1 MAAVA
6 LSVML
11 LNNVQ
16 TASAVVGGTV
26 ATLSARNWVVGVA
39 MADVADGYYAQF
51 CGGALLAPNW
61 VITAAHCTFDE
72 NDQPYNAG
80 DLHVLVNRLRLSSH
94 EGQRVQVARIVRHPG
109 FDIHGLNDDIALLE
123 LAHDVDA
130 PTITWGELDA
140 IDAEYATVFG
150 WGVTENGTAV
160 DWLRQAELPVV
171 SQLACNI
178 IYQPY
183 GFAITDNMLCAG
195 NILGGVDACTG
206 DSGGPLVVYDKNSAE
221 WVLVGVVSWGAGCG
235 ASGSYGVYTK
245 VSSYAAWIVE
255 QRGLLNLE

>member
-1 MAAVA
+1 MATVV
-6 LSVML
+6 LFVML
-11 LNNVQ
+11 LHSIQ
-16 TASAVVGGTV
+16 PAFAVVGGTV

-72 NDQPYNAG
+72 NDQPYEAG
-80 DLHVLVNRLRLSSH
+80 DLHVLVNRLRLSSY
-94 EGQRVQVARIVRHPG
+94 EGQRILVAHIVRHPG
-109 FDIHGLNDDIALLE
+109 FDIHGLSDDIALLE
-123 LAHDVDA
+123 LAHDADA
-130 PTITWGELDA
+130 PTINWGNLDA
-140 IDAEYATVFG
+140 IDAQNATVFG
-150 WGVTENGTAV
+150 WGVTEDGAAV
-160 DWLRQAELPVV
+160 DWLRQAELPLV

-183 GFAITDNMLCAG
+183 GFKITDNMLCAG

-206 DSGGPLVVYDKNSAE
+206 DSGGPLVVYDDHRAE
-221 WVLVGVVSWGAGCG
+221 WVLAGIVSWGAGCG

-245 VSSYAAWIVE
+245 VSTYGAWIVE
-255 QRGLLNLE
+255 QRGLFNQE